1 MQTPQP
7 NLLIIGGSGFVSG
20 TLACRAL
27 ARGYRVWTVT
37 RGQRPLPEGV
47 IPLIADRR
55 NDYEFTQVIQNAGV
69 RWNLAV
75 DCIAFNPEDTQQ
87 DALILRSLVDHLV
100 FISTDFVYDPAQ
112 RRFPQN
118 EAAAA
123 YAAAGYGERKRRAEE
138 MLIGADTCAM
148 TWTILRPG
156 HIYGPGSQ
164 LGCLP
169 AHARDPQLL
178 ARIRRGEILRL
189 AGGGYFLQQPI
200 LARDLAELILSL
212 DGNPAT
218 YRQLFCVAGPEII
231 ESRAYYQTIAD
242 ILGVALRVEEL
253 PVETFLAAHPDATPF
268 LCHRFYDLS
277 KLAASGA
284 LLPRTPLVT
293 GLREQIAAIEAAS
306 PA

>member
-1 MQTPQP
+1 MPTPQP

-27 ARGYRVWTVT
+27 ARGYRVWTMT
-37 RGQRPLPEGV
+37 RGQRPLPDGV

-55 NDYEFTQVIQNAGV
+55 NDDEFTQVIQDAGV

-75 DCIAFNPEDTQQ
+75 DCIAFDAKDTQQ
-87 DALILRSLVDHLV
+87 DVQILRSFVDHLV
-100 FISTDFVYDPAQ
+100 FISTDFVYDPVW

-118 EAAAA
+118 EVAVA
-123 YAAAGYGERKRRAEE
+123 YATAGYGEGKRRAEE

-148 TWTILRPG
+148 AWTILRPG

-169 AHARDPQLL
+169 AHARDSQLL
-178 ARIRRGEILRL
+178 ERIRRGEILRL

-218 YRQLFCVAGPEII
+218 YRQVFCAAGPEIV
-231 ESRAYYQTIAD
+231 ESRAYYQIIAD
-242 ILGVALRVEEL
+242 ILGVALRIEEL
-253 PVETFLAAHPDATPF
+253 PVETFLAAHPDALPF

-284 LLPRTPLVT
+284 LLPHTPLVT
-293 GLREQIAAIEAAS
+293 GLHEQIAAIEAAA